1 MKLYNIFIKQDSAG
15 RVEDVVLLK
24 DGISIIALISTPFW
38 FLYHKMWNEFFAVVF
53 ITIIFSL
60 FAEFSSEL
68 TEALLQSI
76 LLFLIAVN
84 ANYWRGENLRKK
96 RNYFFGGVVFAKSA
110 AEAKSNFVRN
120 FGISFADL
128 NSKMIA

>member
-24 DGISIIALISTPFW
+24 DGISILALIFTPFW
-38 FLYHKMWNEFFAVVF
+38 FLYHKMWNEFFAVIF

-60 FAEFSSEL
+60 FAEISSDV

-76 LLFLIAVN
+76 LLLLISVN
-84 ANYWRGENLRKK
+84 ANYWLGEHLRKK
-96 RNYFFGGVVFAKSA
+96 RNYIFAGVVFAKTA
-110 AEAKSNFVRN
+110 AEAKLNFIRN
-120 FGISFADL
+120 FGMSFDDL
-128 NSKMIA
+128 NSKMVA

>member
-24 DGISIIALISTPFW
+24 DGISILALIFTPFW
-38 FLYHKMWNEFFAVVF
+38 FLYHKMWNEFFAVIF

-60 FAEFSSEL
+60 FAEISSDV

-76 LLFLIAVN
+76 LLLLIAVN
-84 ANYWRGENLRKK
+84 SNYWLGEHLRKK
-96 RNYFFGGVVFAKSA
+96 RNYIFSGVVFAKTA
-110 AEAKSNFVRN
+110 AEAKLNFIRN
-120 FGISFADL
+120 FGMSFDDL
-128 NSKMIA
+128 NSKMVA